1 MGRTLERVGDTWSL
15 MILRDALQGLSKFD
29 QFQKSLGVAPNI
41 LTQRL
46 AALVE
51 TGFLERRPYQERPV
65 RHEYRADRPG
75 RDFAPVLTALMAF
88 GNRHFA
94 AEGIASQMVE
104 RRHWPAGRAG
114 AGGSPLGQADGQPRL
129 RLFGRSGRRPVVL
142 ERVAQVARRREA
154 DGGLTGLG
162 WTVATSGVRYF
173 QLRRRDAFA
182 LGAHRPWPRPPPRPT
197 ARTRARKTNP
207 RVSAP

>member
-51 TGFLERRPYQERPV
+51 AGFLERRPYQERPV
-65 RHEYRADRPG
+65 RHEYVATDLA

-88 GNRHFA
+88 GNRNFA
-94 AEGIASQMVE
+94 AEGVASHMVDATTGLSAE
-104 RRHWPAGRAG
+104 PVLVDRLSGKPMDSPDFVYSAGPA
-114 AGGSPLGQADGQPRL
+114 ADA
-129 RLFGRSGRRPVVL
+129 VVL
-142 ERVAQVARRREA
+142 ERVAHVARGRR
-154 DGGLTGLG
+154 G
-162 WTVATSGVRYF
+162 
-173 QLRRRDAFA
+173 
-182 LGAHRPWPRPPPRPT
+182 
-197 ARTRARKTNP
+197 
-207 RVSAP
+207 

>member
-15 MILRDALQGLSKFD
+15 MILRDALQGVSKFD

-51 TGFLERRPYQERPV
+51 AGFLERRPYQDRPV
-65 RHEYRADRPG
+65 RHEYVPTDLG

-94 AEGIASQMVE
+94 AEGIASHMVE
-104 RRHWPAGRAG
+104 AATGLPAE
-114 AGGSPLGQADGQPRL
+114 
-129 RLFGRSGRRPVVL
+129 PVVVDRRTGKPIGAPDYIYAAGPAAGL
-142 ERVAQVARRREA
+142 EVLARVALLAEKRGAR
-154 DGGLTGLG
+154 LG
-162 WTVATSGVRYF
+162 EV
-173 QLRRRDAFA
+173 
-182 LGAHRPWPRPPPRPT
+182 
-197 ARTRARKTNP
+197 
-207 RVSAP
+207 